1 MRMIINSDDFGAT
14 QSVNDH
20 TLDLIER
27 GRITSATLIANAPAL
42 EDAVR
47 RIPRHTRCSFGVH
60 LNLTEFAPLTPPEE
74 LRNLKPFLDDKGCFA
89 GEAVLRSVPIDA
101 RARDAFFKEW
111 CLQVKRVL
119 SLGLPVSH
127 FDSHNHVHTMPA
139 LFTVLKRVQRE
150 FGIRKVRTSWNVY
163 SASSPASS
171 ALLLKKQVW
180 GLALRHYYRTVTTS
194 AFTSF
199 AVFYELAKS
208 HRQPDLIQY
217 DSMELMVHPGHPKF
231 EKETQLLE
239 LDWQLELGIQTQLMS
254 YSEL

>member
-14 QSVNDH
+14 ISVNDH

-27 GRITSATLIANAPAL
+27 GRISSATLIANAPAL
-42 EDAVR
+42 EDAIR

-74 LRNLKPFLDDKGCFA
+74 LNDLKPFLDGRGSFA

-119 SLGLPVSH
+119 SLGLSVSH
-127 FDSHNHVHTMPA
+127 FDSHNHVHTMPT
-139 LFTVLKRVQRE
+139 LFQVLKRVQRE

-163 SASSPASS
+163 SASSPPSS
-171 ALLLKKQVW
+171 ALLLKKQLW
-180 GLALRHYYRTVTTS
+180 NLALRYYYPTVTTS

-199 AVFYELAKS
+199 AVFYELAKHQRRS
-208 HRQPDLIQY
+208 EFIQY
-217 DSMELMVHPGHPKF
+217 DSMELMVHPGHPDF
-231 EKETQLLE
+231 EEETQLLKS
-239 LDWQLELGIQTQLMS
+239 DWQREFGIQAQLIS
-254 YSEL
+254 YWDL